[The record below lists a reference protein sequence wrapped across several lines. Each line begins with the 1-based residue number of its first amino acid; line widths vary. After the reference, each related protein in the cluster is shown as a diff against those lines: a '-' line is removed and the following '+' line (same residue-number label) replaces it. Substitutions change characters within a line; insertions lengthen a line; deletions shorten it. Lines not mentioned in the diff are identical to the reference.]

1 MDGRAAGRPGAALT
15 GDGRDL
21 RGELHVQSPRG
32 LPGAVRRRGPVQ
44 RVNQERVGPT
54 VTGTTSLTSTV
65 NRYTRRTVCTCRS
78 G

>member
-1 MDGRAAGRPGAALT
+1 MGRITAGRPGMALT
-15 GDGRDL
+15 EDGCSLD
-21 RGELHVQSPRG
+21 GKLHVRSPCE
-32 LPGAVRRRGPVQ
+32 LPGAVRCRGQIQ

-54 VTGTTSLTSTV
+54 VTGTVSLTSTV

>member
-1 MDGRAAGRPGAALT
+1 MGGRAAGRPGAALT

-21 RGELHVQSPRG
+21 RGKLHVQSPCG
-32 LPGAVRRRGPVQ
+32 WPGAVRCRGQIQ

-54 VTGTTSLTSTV
+54 VTGTVSLTSTV
-65 NRYTRRTVCTCRS
+65 KRYTRRTVCTCRS

>member
-1 MDGRAAGRPGAALT
+1 MDGRAACRPGVALT
-15 GDGRDL
+15 EDGCSLHRK
-21 RGELHVQSPRG
+21 LHVQSPCG
-32 LPGAVRRRGPVQ
+32 LLGAVRCRAQIQ